1 MEQVY
6 LKPEWMQQDG
16 IHPNPDAQPFIAQL
30 MAKDLAPLVK
40 QP

>member
-1 MEQVY
+1 
-6 LKPEWMQQDG
+6 MQQDG